1 MTQMNLSMKQK
12 HTDMENRWT
21 LAKKEWEWG
30 RGGLE
35 EWGEQTQTS
44 VYRMDK

>member
-1 MTQMNLSMKQK
+1 MNLSMKQK
-12 HTDMENRWT
+12 HTDMENRLA

-35 EWGEQTQTS
+35 EWGEQMQTS
-44 VYRMDK
+44 EYRKDK